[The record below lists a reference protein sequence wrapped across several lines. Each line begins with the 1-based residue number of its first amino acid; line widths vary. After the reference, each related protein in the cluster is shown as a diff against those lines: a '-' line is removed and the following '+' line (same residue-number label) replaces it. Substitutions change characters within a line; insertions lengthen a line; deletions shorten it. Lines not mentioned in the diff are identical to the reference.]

1 MRWEF
6 TITIITIFL
15 QSYFLL
21 ALLMYGCGEWRPF
34 EPSKKC
40 CEEEAWVCVEA
51 EREKKKINILL
62 FPSLGSGGD
71 GGRGIMMTWS
81 YLIEFYYF
89 LLFHGKFLCALGR
102 FHVVQ
107 CESVELPPIEC
118 GASDDL
124 SAWWLKAWDRSRL
137 FLRSPFYCYKYYENY
152 Y

>member
-15 QSYFLL
+15 QSYFFPAPLL
-21 ALLMYGCGEWRPF
+21 YGYGYWRPF
-34 EPSKKC
+34 EAFDESAVGEKLWCMWRQKKK
-40 CEEEAWVCVEA
+40 
-51 EREKKKINILL
+51 RKINILL
-62 FPSLGSGGD
+62 VPSLGSGG

-102 FHVVQ
+102 FHVER

-124 SAWWLKAWDRSRL
+124 SAWWWLKAWDRSRL
-137 FLRSPFYCYKYYENY
+137 FSRSLFYCYKYYENY